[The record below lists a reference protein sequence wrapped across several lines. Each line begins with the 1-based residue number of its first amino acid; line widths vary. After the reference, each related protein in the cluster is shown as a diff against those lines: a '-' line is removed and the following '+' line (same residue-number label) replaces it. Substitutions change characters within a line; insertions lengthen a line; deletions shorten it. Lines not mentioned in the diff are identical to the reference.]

1 MANIDQLIKASSETY
16 TALKD
21 PKAISPKIDDFELIQ
36 YKFDTET
43 KHGGAAYYNP
53 NDKSVIIAHR
63 GSATLTDWLKHN
75 PKIAMEVIGKPR
87 ETMADV
93 AGKRFTNN
101 MLEMLDRQG
110 NEIGLVLQVGHSLGG
125 RVSQHSLIEV
135 VENLKLDAKGVTFNS
150 APIKNPTG
158 NVYEHVNLQLS
169 GGNMLNTDI
178 VSAFGKQLGE
188 NYKVVS
194 KEINNPISAHLLS
207 NFKHI
212 QNENPA
218 FVKDDLSKVLN
229 HIKQGKDYFEYQAE
243 ANTQKSVAYSIPSV
257 KTGTIMKK
265 YLETDIDKLTLVRVQ
280 KGIEGISSEKGNLLV
295 GRIGNDSIRNTLHF
309 TLNSVV
315 QDHAYGKFSES
326 SIAIIGN
333 LKETANNNKIN
344 GLSPADT
351 WIFQKDGKVSIPNPT
366 LIVPDN
372 MSLPKDV
379 KENINVVVYKGS
391 ENIEQNYKNLNKAI
405 ETHFEKESLPF
416 KEINFQTWIGTNI
429 NEKDQTLISKE
440 LGFNGVLP
448 TNHASSRDGLMEE
461 SYAMITSLEND
472 IKDNVKLYTESTG
485 LQIPITDKLDQVN
498 QMVKNQLI
506 DANKDEVKYYKDAFE
521 VVNNNINKTHNKENE
536 VMPPPIPKEDR
547 ISNVMPPPIPK
558 EDRISNTPTQKENT
572 MSNDQKA
579 YFSSEITPQL
589 NKMNFKTDKVE
600 VTLSGQSVSANLKSN
615 DPTDKANYQAIL
627 NENKKGGKEL
637 SIIKTERNAENVNI
651 SVHQFSQKEI
661 ESRKVNLNEKAYSVS
676 HERMGDKTQYHTNDQ
691 KSAKELAN
699 DIKVNE
705 RGTVSFK
712 DNLGKENQPTA
723 TIYHGQNSKMVA
735 QLETNS
741 SNANGKSIEHVN
753 NDSKKLE
760 ELQDQ
765 KKSFNQS
772 VESLKKADLKEF
784 QDLKEKGYKIEVH
797 DLSNQKGKS
806 VQEEKSNIEE
816 LKKIADSYKQAEV
829 PRAGKSY
836 SGVILAQGED
846 TTIQKTPTGKF
857 IVHETENLQQMKVS
871 DTHRN
876 QSIKYVTD
884 KQTDVKSIGYDE
896 LKKSQTQEAKQPEQS
911 KSNSNS
917 FER

>member
-1 MANIDQLIKASSETY
+1 
-16 TALKD
+16 
-21 PKAISPKIDDFELIQ
+21 
-36 YKFDTET
+36 
-43 KHGGAAYYNP
+43 AYYNP

-93 AGKRFTNN
+93 AGKRFTNS

-110 NEIGLVLQVGHSLGG
+110 NEIGLVIHTGHSLGG

-135 VENLKLDAKGVTFNS
+135 VENLKLDSKGVTFNS

-243 ANTQKSVAYSIPSV
+243 ANNEKSRTVYSIP
-257 KTGTIMKK
+257 
-265 YLETDIDKLTLVRVQ
+265 
-280 KGIEGISSEKGNLLV
+280 NL
-295 GRIGNDSIRNTLHF
+295 
-309 TLNSVV
+309 
-315 QDHAYGKFSES
+315 
-326 SIAIIGN
+326 
-333 LKETANNNKIN
+333 
-344 GLSPADT
+344 
-351 WIFQKDGKVSIPNPT
+351 PN
-366 LIVPDN
+366 
-372 MSLPKDV
+372 
-379 KENINVVVYKGS
+379 
-391 ENIEQNYKNLNKAI
+391 
-405 ETHFEKESLPF
+405 
-416 KEINFQTWIGTNI
+416 
-429 NEKDQTLISKE
+429 
-440 LGFNGVLP
+440 
-448 TNHASSRDGLMEE
+448 
-461 SYAMITSLEND
+461 
-472 IKDNVKLYTESTG
+472 
-485 LQIPITDKLDQVN
+485 
-498 QMVKNQLI
+498 
-506 DANKDEVKYYKDAFE
+506 
-521 VVNNNINKTHNKENE
+521 
-536 VMPPPIPKEDR
+536 
-547 ISNVMPPPIPK
+547 
-558 EDRISNTPTQKENT
+558 QKENT

-600 VTLSGQSVSANLKSN
+600 ATLSGQSVSANLKSN

-627 NENKKGGKEL
+627 NENKKGEKEL

>member
-36 YKFDTET
+36 YKFDKET
-43 KHGGAAYYNP
+43 QHGGAAYYNP

-93 AGKRFTNN
+93 AGKRFTNS

-110 NEIGLVLQVGHSLGG
+110 NEIGLVIHTGHSLGG

-135 VENLKLDAKGVTFNS
+135 VENLKLDSKGVTFNS

-243 ANTQKSVAYSIPSV
+243 ANNEKSRTVYSIP
-257 KTGTIMKK
+257 
-265 YLETDIDKLTLVRVQ
+265 
-280 KGIEGISSEKGNLLV
+280 NL
-295 GRIGNDSIRNTLHF
+295 
-309 TLNSVV
+309 
-315 QDHAYGKFSES
+315 
-326 SIAIIGN
+326 
-333 LKETANNNKIN
+333 
-344 GLSPADT
+344 
-351 WIFQKDGKVSIPNPT
+351 PN
-366 LIVPDN
+366 
-372 MSLPKDV
+372 
-379 KENINVVVYKGS
+379 
-391 ENIEQNYKNLNKAI
+391 
-405 ETHFEKESLPF
+405 
-416 KEINFQTWIGTNI
+416 
-429 NEKDQTLISKE
+429 
-440 LGFNGVLP
+440 
-448 TNHASSRDGLMEE
+448 
-461 SYAMITSLEND
+461 
-472 IKDNVKLYTESTG
+472 
-485 LQIPITDKLDQVN
+485 
-498 QMVKNQLI
+498 
-506 DANKDEVKYYKDAFE
+506 
-521 VVNNNINKTHNKENE
+521 
-536 VMPPPIPKEDR
+536 
-547 ISNVMPPPIPK
+547 
-558 EDRISNTPTQKENT
+558 QKENT

-600 VTLSGQSVSANLKSN
+600 ATLSGQSVSANLKSN

-627 NENKKGGKEL
+627 NENKKGEKEL

-772 VESLKKADLKEF
+772 VESLKKL
-784 QDLKEKGYKIEVH
+784 I
-797 DLSNQKGKS
+797 
-806 VQEEKSNIEE
+806 
-816 LKKIADSYKQAEV
+816 
-829 PRAGKSY
+829 
-836 SGVILAQGED
+836 
-846 TTIQKTPTGKF
+846 
-857 IVHETENLQQMKVS
+857 
-871 DTHRN
+871 
-876 QSIKYVTD
+876 
-884 KQTDVKSIGYDE
+884 
-896 LKKSQTQEAKQPEQS
+896 
-911 KSNSNS
+911 
-917 FER
+917 

>member
-1 MANIDQLIKASSETY
+1 
-16 TALKD
+16 
-21 PKAISPKIDDFELIQ
+21 
-36 YKFDTET
+36 
-43 KHGGAAYYNP
+43 
-53 NDKSVIIAHR
+53 
-63 GSATLTDWLKHN
+63 
-75 PKIAMEVIGKPR
+75 
-87 ETMADV
+87 
-93 AGKRFTNN
+93 
-101 MLEMLDRQG
+101 
-110 NEIGLVLQVGHSLGG
+110 
-125 RVSQHSLIEV
+125 
-135 VENLKLDAKGVTFNS
+135 
-150 APIKNPTG
+150 
-158 NVYEHVNLQLS
+158 
-169 GGNMLNTDI
+169 
-178 VSAFGKQLGE
+178 
-188 NYKVVS
+188 
-194 KEINNPISAHLLS
+194 
-207 NFKHI
+207 
-212 QNENPA
+212 
-218 FVKDDLSKVLN
+218 
-229 HIKQGKDYFEYQAE
+229 
-243 ANTQKSVAYSIPSV
+243 
-257 KTGTIMKK
+257 
-265 YLETDIDKLTLVRVQ
+265 
-280 KGIEGISSEKGNLLV
+280 
-295 GRIGNDSIRNTLHF
+295 
-309 TLNSVV
+309 
-315 QDHAYGKFSES
+315 
-326 SIAIIGN
+326 
-333 LKETANNNKIN
+333 
-344 GLSPADT
+344 
-351 WIFQKDGKVSIPNPT
+351 
-366 LIVPDN
+366 
-372 MSLPKDV
+372 
-379 KENINVVVYKGS
+379 
-391 ENIEQNYKNLNKAI
+391 
-405 ETHFEKESLPF
+405 
-416 KEINFQTWIGTNI
+416 
-429 NEKDQTLISKE
+429 
-440 LGFNGVLP
+440 
-448 TNHASSRDGLMEE
+448 
-461 SYAMITSLEND
+461 
-472 IKDNVKLYTESTG
+472 
-485 LQIPITDKLDQVN
+485 
-498 QMVKNQLI
+498 
-506 DANKDEVKYYKDAFE
+506 
-521 VVNNNINKTHNKENE
+521 
-536 VMPPPIPKEDR
+536 
-547 ISNVMPPPIPK
+547 
-558 EDRISNTPTQKENT
+558 

-600 VTLSGQSVSANLKSN
+600 ATLSGQSVSANLKSN

-627 NENKKGGKEL
+627 NENKKGEKEL

-661 ESRKVNLNEKAYSVS
+661 ESRKVNLNEKSYSVS

>member
-36 YKFDTET
+36 YKFDKET
-43 KHGGAAYYNP
+43 QHGGAAYYNP

-93 AGKRFTNN
+93 AGKRFTNS

-110 NEIGLVLQVGHSLGG
+110 NEIGLVIHTGHSLGG

-135 VENLKLDAKGVTFNS
+135 VENLKLDSKGVTFNS

-243 ANTQKSVAYSIPSV
+243 ANNEKSRTVYSIP
-257 KTGTIMKK
+257 
-265 YLETDIDKLTLVRVQ
+265 
-280 KGIEGISSEKGNLLV
+280 NL
-295 GRIGNDSIRNTLHF
+295 
-309 TLNSVV
+309 
-315 QDHAYGKFSES
+315 
-326 SIAIIGN
+326 
-333 LKETANNNKIN
+333 
-344 GLSPADT
+344 
-351 WIFQKDGKVSIPNPT
+351 PN
-366 LIVPDN
+366 
-372 MSLPKDV
+372 
-379 KENINVVVYKGS
+379 
-391 ENIEQNYKNLNKAI
+391 
-405 ETHFEKESLPF
+405 
-416 KEINFQTWIGTNI
+416 
-429 NEKDQTLISKE
+429 
-440 LGFNGVLP
+440 
-448 TNHASSRDGLMEE
+448 
-461 SYAMITSLEND
+461 
-472 IKDNVKLYTESTG
+472 
-485 LQIPITDKLDQVN
+485 
-498 QMVKNQLI
+498 
-506 DANKDEVKYYKDAFE
+506 
-521 VVNNNINKTHNKENE
+521 
-536 VMPPPIPKEDR
+536 
-547 ISNVMPPPIPK
+547 
-558 EDRISNTPTQKENT
+558 QKENT

-600 VTLSGQSVSANLKSN
+600 ATLSGQSVSANLKSN

-627 NENKKGGKEL
+627 NENKKGEKEL

>member
-1 MANIDQLIKASSETY
+1 M
-16 TALKD
+16 
-21 PKAISPKIDDFELIQ
+21 
-36 YKFDTET
+36 
-43 KHGGAAYYNP
+43 
-53 NDKSVIIAHR
+53 
-63 GSATLTDWLKHN
+63 
-75 PKIAMEVIGKPR
+75 
-87 ETMADV
+87 
-93 AGKRFTNN
+93 
-101 MLEMLDRQG
+101 
-110 NEIGLVLQVGHSLGG
+110 
-125 RVSQHSLIEV
+125 EV

-169 GGNMLNTDI
+169 GGNILNTDI

-243 ANTQKSVAYSIPSV
+243 ANNEKSRTVYSIPSV
-257 KTGTIMKK
+257 SN
-265 YLETDIDKLTLVRVQ
+265 Q
-280 KGIEGISSEKGNLLV
+280 K
-295 GRIGNDSIRNTLHF
+295 DSI
-309 TLNSVV
+309 
-315 QDHAYGKFSES
+315 
-326 SIAIIGN
+326 
-333 LKETANNNKIN
+333 
-344 GLSPADT
+344 
-351 WIFQKDGKVSIPNPT
+351 
-366 LIVPDN
+366 
-372 MSLPKDV
+372 MS
-379 KENINVVVYKGS
+379 
-391 ENIEQNYKNLNKAI
+391 
-405 ETHFEKESLPF
+405 
-416 KEINFQTWIGTNI
+416 
-429 NEKDQTLISKE
+429 
-440 LGFNGVLP
+440 
-448 TNHASSRDGLMEE
+448 
-461 SYAMITSLEND
+461 
-472 IKDNVKLYTESTG
+472 
-485 LQIPITDKLDQVN
+485 DQVMQN
-498 QMVKNQLI
+498 KDVKNQLSKMDDQLI
-506 DANKDEVKYYKDAFE
+506 KNL
-521 VVNNNINKTHNKENE
+521 N
-536 VMPPPIPKEDR
+536 
-547 ISNVMPPPIPK
+547 
-558 EDRISNTPTQKENT
+558 
-572 MSNDQKA
+572 MSNSLDGFGRSGQNLPSMSYQKIEELA
-579 YFSSEITPQL
+579 KDNNLDLKSKITEKKDIEITL
-589 NKMNFKTDKVE
+589 TNNDKLINLSINRDGE
-600 VTLSGQSVSANLKSN
+600 VDFS
-615 DPTDKANYQAIL
+615 D
-627 NENKKGGKEL
+627 NKKA
-637 SIIKTERNAENVNI
+637 IKTNMDDEISKSFISKLENSNKPV
-651 SVHQFSQKEI
+651 
-661 ESRKVNLNEKAYSVS
+661 
-676 HERMGDKTQYHTNDQ
+676 
-691 KSAKELAN
+691 AN
-699 DIKVNE
+699 
-705 RGTVSFK
+705 
-712 DNLGKENQPTA
+712 
-723 TIYHGQNSKMVA
+723 IYHGQNSKMVA

-760 ELQDQ
+760 ELQNQ

-772 VESLKKADLKEF
+772 VESLKKSDLKEF

-836 SGVILAQGED
+836 SGVVLAQGED